1 MMFVLDLLR
10 KRRSIRKFQD
20 RPLTPEQIRVL
31 EEAVL
36 RSPSGR
42 NLRSWEFIF
51 VDDRDL
57 LVKLA
62 DTRGSSSAFIA
73 GAALGVVII
82 GDEKTVDTWVEDGS
96 IAAIIIQLAAA
107 DLGLGSCW
115 AHVRNREHA
124 PGKTAEDHVRELLG
138 IPDPL
143 KVLCVI
149 AVGYPAEQKPGIPK
163 EELSSGKIFR
173 NRYGQV

>member
-10 KRRSIRKFQD
+10 KRRSIRKFHD
-20 RPLTPEQIRVL
+20 RPLTPDQISVL
-31 EEAVL
+31 EEAAL
-36 RSPSGR
+36 RSPSAR

-51 VDDRDL
+51 VEDRDL
-57 LVKLA
+57 LIKLA
-62 DTRGSSSAFIA
+62 DTRGVSSAFIA

-82 GDEKTVDTWVEDGS
+82 GNEKTADTWVEDGS
-96 IAAIIIQLAAA
+96 IAAIIIQLAA
-107 DLGLGSCW
+107 SCW

-124 PGKTAEDHVRELLG
+124 PGKSAEDYVRELLG

-149 AVGYPAEQKPGIPK
+149 AVGYPAEEKPGIPK
-163 EELSSGKIFR
+163 EELPSGKIFR
-173 NRYGQV
+173 NRYGQA